1 MSTGRLTLNT
11 LLSFAQF
18 QPERWLWMGGKVPLG
33 YDVQKRKLVVNP
45 AEAVTVPLVPPT
57 ADPVLVKAL
66 ASAFRCKQMLD
77 ERRYATVQELARAE
91 GVKPSYAAGMLRLTL
106 LPPVIVDAILD
117 GRQPDGMTLAELM
130 GVVSVMWAEQREASA
145 RVL

>member
-1 MSTGRLTLNT
+1 MNT

-57 ADPVLVKAL
+57 ADPVLVKAR
-66 ASAFRCKQMLD
+66 AWAFRCKQMLV

-91 GVKPSYAAGMLRLTL
+91 GVKPSYADGML
-106 LPPVIVDAILD
+106 PPMIVDAILG
-117 GRQPDGMTLAELM
+117 GRQPDGMTFAELM
-130 GVVSVMWAEQREASA
+130 GGGLSDTGRAERGFCPGALTSICAKSRQT
-145 RVL
+145 

>member
-33 YDVQKRKLVVNP
+33 YDVQNRKLVVNP

-66 ASAFRCKQMLD
+66 AWAFRCEQMLD

-130 GVVSVMWAEQREASA
+130 GVVSVM
-145 RVL
+145 